1 MFRQSMD
8 SITPHLFTLPW
19 RTDVFVKVLG
29 AAISGGTITY
39 MELPGG
45 RFHLGKYLARIAAE
59 EARQDR
65 PPLTAVVV
73 EKRTGRPAAGFAGA
87 MKDVGYMRDGETEN
101 EMWRRAIAEVHAYWR
116 RT

>member
-1 MFRQSMD
+1 MG
-8 SITPHLFTLPW
+8 SIAEDLFAVPW
-19 RTDVFVKVLG
+19 RTDVFLKVLG
-29 AAISGGTITY
+29 AAMNGGTITY

-59 EARQDR
+59 EARQGR

-73 EKRTGRPAAGFAGA
+73 EKRTGRPASGFIAA
-87 MKDVGYMRDGETEN
+87 MKGIGYVRDGETEH
-101 EMWRRAIAEVHAYWR
+101 EVWRRAIAEVHGYWR

>member
-1 MFRQSMD
+1 MGSVAQ
-8 SITPHLFTLPW
+8 HLYGFPW
-19 RTDVFVKVLG
+19 RTDVFVKVLS
-29 AAISGGTITY
+29 AAVEGSTITY
-39 MELPGG
+39 MKLPGG

-73 EKRTGRPAAGFAGA
+73 EKRTGRPAAGFMAA
-87 MKDVGYMRDGETEN
+87 MKDIGYVRDGETEH
-101 EMWRRAIAEVHAYWR
+101 EVWRRAIAEVHAYWR

>member
-1 MFRQSMD
+1 MD
-8 SITPHLFTLPW
+8 SNTHDLFSLPW

-29 AAISGGTITY
+29 AAINGGTITY

-59 EARQDR
+59 EARQGR

-73 EKRTGRPAAGFAGA
+73 EKRTGRPANGFIAA
-87 MKDVGYMRDGETEN
+87 MKDIGYVRNGETEH
-101 EMWRRAIAEVHAYWR
+101 EAWRRAIGEVHAYWR